1 MKRYL
6 LTGVAALCI
15 GAEASENPF
24 DLRKNLQNLDTE
36 QNSLLT
42 ELRKS
47 VKDDNMIEEKATGEI
62 KTAAPEKTSIK
73 TEASQEVQAPKS
85 VPAKPIEAPIPVT
98 ENVSTPVEANTTQ
111 TSSKEESKEEK
122 VVVESEQKPEKVVID
137 VKMPEADKKEVA
149 PQSKNPIETQQPT
162 KEENVNII
170 KAETVLPQQNDV
182 NSKKENPMT
191 QEEIEKLYLEAIK
204 EVGGK

>member
-1 MKRYL
+1 M
-6 LTGVAALCI
+6 
-15 GAEASENPF
+15 
-24 DLRKNLQNLDTE
+24 
-36 QNSLLT
+36 
-42 ELRKS
+42 
-47 VKDDNMIEEKATGEI
+47 
-62 KTAAPEKTSIK
+62 
-73 TEASQEVQAPKS
+73 QAPKS